1 MDRELDSKTRRSKM
15 FKRISF
21 AVVLLLVSSVA
32 LIWGPDWIRP
42 SVHRSRI
49 RTAIVDRG
57 AIEAG
62 LSASG
67 IVMPEFEAVLSSP
80 IDARVIRIL
89 KRAGA
94 AVSAGD
100 PIIELD
106 ISDSQLALE
115 RINQNLTLK
124 QNKQSKTRL
133 DLEQILID
141 LQGRMEI
148 KHLELQSLSTKLNQN
163 RRLLRDGLVSA
174 DDVRRAELEESRVK
188 TELKQLEALRQN
200 AELSTRSQIEGL
212 EMETA
217 FLEKEKKAAQ
227 SELNLATTK
236 SNCDGVLPWVVN
248 EEGTTI
254 RKGDVIARIA
264 DLRSFRVDATIS
276 DRYADE
282 IRIGIPVETRVNEST
297 VLAGNITNILPTIQD
312 GILTVQIAL
321 RDKTH
326 KILRSNLRVDVE
338 IITERKDRV
347 LRVKKGPALSGESAN
362 EVFVIRGTAA
372 IRTPVRLGLA
382 SFDAFEV
389 VSGLM
394 EGDEVIISDV
404 GRYLHLKEFA
414 VQ

>member
-1 MDRELDSKTRRSKM
+1 MDREIDSKIRRLKI
-15 FKRISF
+15 FKRVAI
-21 AVVLLLVSSVA
+21 AVVLLLGSSAV
-32 LIWGPDWIRP
+32 LIWGPGWIRP
-42 SVHRSRI
+42 SVHRSHI
-49 RTAIVDRG
+49 RTATVDRG
-57 AIEAG
+57 SIEAG

-67 IVMPEFEAVLSSP
+67 TVVPEFEAVLSSP

-94 AVSAGD
+94 VISVGY

-106 ISDSQLALE
+106 MSDSQLALE
-115 RINQNLTLK
+115 RINQNLALK
-124 QNKQSKTRL
+124 QNKQARTRL
-133 DLEQILID
+133 ELDQTIID
-141 LQGRMEI
+141 LHSRMEI
-148 KHLELQSLSTKLNQN
+148 KHLELQSYSTKLKQN
-163 RRLLRDGLVSA
+163 RRLFQDGLVSA
-174 DDVRRAELEESRVK
+174 DDVRRAELEEARVR
-188 TELKQLEALRQN
+188 TELRQLESSKQN
-200 AELSTRSQIEGL
+200 AELTAHSQIEGL
-212 EMETA
+212 EMEMA
-217 FLEKEKKAAQ
+217 ILEKEKKAAQ

-236 SNCDGVLPWVVN
+236 SDCDGVLTWVVA
-248 EEGTTI
+248 EEGSTI

-276 DRYADE
+276 DRYAGE
-282 IRIGIPVETRVNEST
+282 IRIGIPVEARVNEST

-321 RDKTH
+321 GDKTN

-347 LRVKKGPALSGESAN
+347 LRIKKGPALTGESSN
-362 EVFVIRGTAA
+362 EVFVIRGAAA

-404 GRYLHLKEFA
+404 SRYLHLKEFA
-414 VQ
+414 IR